1 MKTKTFTI
9 IIISGFITAF
19 LFLFSIM
26 FYINKHYSPDWR
38 QGEITGSEVIIREL
52 KSRYINQ
59 TKNKYDVYILGGS
72 KAGFLLPSTFEKY
85 TNNHYYNFYTSVGL
99 FSNYE
104 LFSNFLINENAPKE
118 IIIHL
123 STYETYNYDDKV
135 YIPIKMQKFFFSK
148 VKSILLFFKERY
160 LNINYLNSIIQFQN
174 TGKLSIKQTGE
185 INSFDSLI
193 WYNKDKESYVKQNV
207 LHSFNEHIEELLY
220 NEPHL
225 QFYKKDI
232 DTLKRIKQNCD
243 DNNIEL
249 KVVIGA
255 HFISAY
261 RDEYGEDFNNYMRE
275 LVSVMGCI
283 WNFCGINDVNKNP
296 YNFLNE
302 GHFWYFTGN
311 KMIERMYSP
320 VPNTTDLNAF
330 GILLTK
336 DNIEE
341 YIQSQKEKWLEL
353 KTEYET
359 TETIKL
365 PGIEDESYLGD

>member
-174 TGKLSIKQTGE
+174 TGKLSIKQKGGF
-185 INSFDSLI
+185 SFVAQWLMSLTRI
-193 WYNKDKESYVKQNV
+193 QEDAGSIPSLDPRVKDPV
-207 LHSFNEHIEELLY
+207 L
-220 NEPHL
+220 P
-225 QFYKKDI
+225 
-232 DTLKRIKQNCD
+232 
-243 DNNIEL
+243 
-249 KVVIGA
+249 
-255 HFISAY
+255 
-261 RDEYGEDFNNYMRE
+261 
-275 LVSVMGCI
+275 
-283 WNFCGINDVNKNP
+283 
-296 YNFLNE
+296 
-302 GHFWYFTGN
+302 
-311 KMIERMYSP
+311 
-320 VPNTTDLNAF
+320 
-330 GILLTK
+330 
-336 DNIEE
+336 
-341 YIQSQKEKWLEL
+341 
-353 KTEYET
+353 
-359 TETIKL
+359 
-365 PGIEDESYLGD
+365 